1 MYTVSHSRVITDW
14 EGTITLSKRVV
25 PSTVLILI
33 VEHRRRYGEGLIVG
47 CDISAIRHVR
57 ISDPRRSAT
66 VGYVTH
72 LSSERGN
79 TPDMPES
86 APDCDQNNVSN
97 RPAGFPVKKRGVVLA
112 ITMSPFCV
120 EIPVVDGLTVCW
132 CKLK

>member
-1 MYTVSHSRVITDW
+1 MSLHVHVCIPLATRAVITDW

-25 PSTVLILI
+25 PSAVLILI

-47 CDISAIRHVR
+47 CDISATRHVR

-66 VGYVTH
+66 VRYVTH

-86 APDCDQNNVSN
+86 APDCNQNNVSD
-97 RPAGFPVKKRGVVLA
+97 RTSDSQRDFQ
-112 ITMSPFCV
+112 
-120 EIPVVDGLTVCW
+120 
-132 CKLK
+132 